1 MSQQVVSIERFDAH
15 KGEDHAIQMM
25 AIAMRDELDWMKPM
39 WRPYWDAMMK
49 LIVNRPDLYRL
60 HGYSFR
66 DIHFRNFKRTGKNNV
81 RLVSC
86 EAYWPQWEGTR

>member
-25 AIAMRDELDWMKPM
+25 AIAMRDEQDWMKPM